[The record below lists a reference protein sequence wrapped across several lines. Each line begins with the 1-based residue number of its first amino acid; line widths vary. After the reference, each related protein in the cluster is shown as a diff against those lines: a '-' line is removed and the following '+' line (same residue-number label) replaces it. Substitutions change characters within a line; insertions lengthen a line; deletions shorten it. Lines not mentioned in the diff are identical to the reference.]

1 MKDRPL
7 FAGVLRSFALPA
19 AAALLLGACAGSPQN
34 GSSQSGAA
42 PTGSGGSTAAPAA
55 SAASAA
61 AKAPL
66 PKLTPTQPPSDLGSV
81 ERFAWQQVVQL
92 GETFAAGDVEGF
104 LAKVSRGFYHSY
116 STLEISLKT
125 LLGNSRARAAVVAV
139 RMVSEEEG
147 KVSVRAEWTRSVTAR
162 DGSVDAR
169 HGETVFLFLK
179 SDTSLRLL
187 DYRGDAPFAID
198 GI

>member
-1 MKDRPL
+1 MNAL
-7 FAGVLRSFALPA
+7 LSLVGTLRVFALPA
-19 AAALLLGACAGSPQN
+19 AAVLLLGACAGATRTGAGASP
-34 GSSQSGAA
+34 S
-42 PTGSGGSTAAPAA
+42 PPA
-55 SAASAA
+55 SV
-61 AKAPL
+61 KPQVPQL
-66 PKLTPTQPPSDLGSV
+66 VPTQPPSDLNSV

-92 GETFAAGDVEGF
+92 GEAFAAGDVEGF
-104 LAKVSRGFYHSY
+104 LARVSRGFYRSY
-116 STLEISLKT
+116 GRLESSLKE
-125 LLGNSRARAAVVAV
+125 LMANSRARGAVVAI
-139 RMVSEEEG
+139 RMVAEEEG
-147 KVSVRAEWTRSVTAR
+147 RVSVRTEWTRSVTLP